1 MGMDKKS
8 IAICVVLAMGLCLA
22 QIMGSTVLTIAC
34 LGAYL
39 ITVAWACYRDQALP
53 VLLFFLPWSNLLRL
67 SPDSFSFYTV
77 GMLMCC
83 CIGLI
88 RNNSHFK
95 KYALI
100 SGVCLLLITLVS
112 KLLDSTVLSLDY
124 ISFVMM
130 IVFFPMIQAAGRKQ
144 KYDFYQLVVFLS
156 LGVIVASLCALNFA
170 EYANIRK
177 FIRVDAYQTIVRRS
191 GFYGDANFYAAQILA
206 ALAGAL
212 SLTTQEK
219 NRKRMVFLIAVIIVL
234 LYCGF
239 LSGSK
244 SFVLIA
250 AMILV
255 IWVIAILKM
264 KGRGG
269 TKFILL
275 TCLVGI
281 AVYIAS
287 SALFGG
293 LIDVLVT
300 RFLRTHDFD
309 SFTTGRMTLWNSYF
323 EEIFDDLKVFFLGRG
338 YTNVKVN
345 GRASHNT
352 IIQMFY
358 QFGIVGVPVLIY
370 WIVSFFKSNTQKVN
384 LRTLFNLR
392 PLMVCVGAFV
402 PWLALDIL
410 FFDEFF
416 LFQWYVLIALTQV
429 GGQGNIVQTQIR
441 PHSRE

>member
-1 MGMDKKS
+1 
-8 IAICVVLAMGLCLA
+8 MGLRLA

-53 VLLFFLPWSNLLRL
+53 ILLFFLPWSNLLRL

-130 IVFFPMIQAAGRKQ
+130 IVFFPMIQAEGRKQ
-144 KYDFYQLVVFLS
+144 KYDFYKLVIFLS
-156 LGVIVASLCALNFA
+156 LGAIVASLCAMYFA
-170 EYANIRK
+170 EYANIRR
-177 FIRVDAYQTIVRRS
+177 FIRVDKYSTIIRRS

-206 ALAGAL
+206 ALAGTL
-212 SLTTQEK
+212 YLTLEEK
-219 NRKRMVFLIAVIIVL
+219 NRKRMVFLIAIIIVL

-250 AMILV
+250 AMALL
-255 IWVIAILKM
+255 IWVVAILRM
-264 KGRGG
+264 RGRRG

-275 TCLVGI
+275 ACLVG
-281 AVYIAS
+281 ATAYIAS

-300 RFLRTHDFD
+300 RFLRTEDFD
-309 SFTTGRMTLWNSYF
+309 SFTTGRMTLWQSYMDELF
-323 EEIFDDLKVFFLGRG
+323 GNIKVFFLGHG
-338 YTNVKVN
+338 FTNVMIN
-345 GRASHNT
+345 ERASHST
-352 IIQMFY
+352 AIQLFY
-358 QFGIVGVPVLIY
+358 QFGLLGVPVLIY
-370 WIVSFFKSNTQKVN
+370 WIISFFRINTQGANVGKVFS
-384 LRTLFNLR
+384 LRY
-392 PLMVCVGAFV
+392 LMIYAGVFG
-402 PWLALDIL
+402 PWLALDLL

-416 LFQWYVLIALTQV
+416 LLQWYVLVALTN
-429 GGQGNIVQTQIR
+429 QGEPPKTETTDNR
-441 PHSRE
+441 LRSKAYDSA